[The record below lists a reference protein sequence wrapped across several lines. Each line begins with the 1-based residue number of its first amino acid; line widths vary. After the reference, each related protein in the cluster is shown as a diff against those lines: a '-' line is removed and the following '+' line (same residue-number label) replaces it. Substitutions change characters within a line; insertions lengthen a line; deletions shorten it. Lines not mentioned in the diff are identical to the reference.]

1 MTSFEYLP
9 IPAADL
15 DRIRCNGHDDH
26 GNAFTAIS
34 ASGGE
39 PLRCC
44 LTLAV
49 EGASIALISY
59 QPSALGG
66 PYAEIGPVF
75 VHLGDCGGPASV
87 SEFPADLRDRNAVVR
102 GYDAEGRQVDG
113 VLVRGGEGETALKG
127 LFEDGRIVLVHH
139 RNVVAG
145 CWNFS
150 IRRAA

>member
-1 MTSFEYLP
+1 MSAFEYLP
-9 IPAADL
+9 ISAADL

-26 GNAFTAIS
+26 GNTFDVIS

-44 LTLAV
+44 LTLAD
-49 EGASIALISY
+49 EGASIALVSY
-59 QPSALGG
+59 QPSVLGG

-75 VHLGDCGGPASV
+75 VHSFDCGGPTS
-87 SEFPADLRDRNAVVR
+87 SDFPPDFRQRNAVLR
-102 GYDAEGRQVDG
+102 GYDAQGRQVDG
-113 VLVRGGEGETALKG
+113 LLVGPGEAETALKQ
-127 LFEDGRIVLVHH
+127 LFDNDRIALIHH

-150 IRRAA
+150 IPRPA